1 MTLMSKSEFLSK
13 KKSYEEELADLNQRE
28 AELQKELELEKAKER
43 IRKLEEQ
50 ISLTR
55 RSHQSDYWWE
65 NVPTCIKDSC
75 LISNKPTTIISNS
88 ANISPREVFIQS
100 FLKDI
105 ENGLW

>member
-1 MTLMSKSEFLSK
+1 MTSINELNSK
-13 KKSYEEELADLNQRE
+13 KKSYEEELAELNQRE
-28 AELQKELELEKAKER
+28 AKLQKELELEKAKER

-65 NVPTCIKDSC
+65 HVPTCIKDSC
-75 LISNKPTTIISNS
+75 LMSNKPSTIISNS

-100 FLKDI
+100 FLKDV

>member
-1 MTLMSKSEFLSK
+1 MTIINDFK
-13 KKSYEEELADLNQRE
+13 KKSYEEELAELKQKE

-65 NVPTCIKDSC
+65 HVPTCIKDSC
-75 LISNKPTTIISNS
+75 LMSNKPNTISSNS
-88 ANISPREVFIQS
+88 TNISPREIFIQS

>member
-1 MTLMSKSEFLSK
+1 MTITNEFK
-13 KKSYEEELADLNQRE
+13 KKSYEEELAELNQRE

-55 RSHQSDYWWE
+55 RSYQPDYWWD

-75 LISNKPTTIISNS
+75 LMSNKPSTITSNS
-88 ANISPREVFIQS
+88 ANISPREVFIRS